1 MTLSG
6 REDGRDDDDRDDDND
21 RDDGDDYRDD
31 YNDDGDGDDCDDQN
45 TFQWWSLCWWS
56 GSLSERLRMQKHQRT
71 LLSIF

>member
-31 YNDDGDGDDCDDQN
+31 YNDDGDDCDDQN